1 MQNLTALV
9 RAFNTLTSDATDITA
24 NDTVTIGGVVYTF
37 KASVTTTANEVKVGG
52 TAAVS
57 LANLKK
63 AINASD
69 TSVHGSLTVPNPYVV
84 ATVVTATTLKV
95 VARLP
100 GTIGNFIPCLA
111 TSTHLN
117 DWTAAVCAS
126 GTGNLATVF
135 TEILAAAQLKADLF
149 EAVADIESASI
160 VVP

>member
-69 TSVHGSLTVPNPYVV
+69 SSVHGSLTVANPYVV
-84 ATVVTATTLKV
+84 ATTLTATTLKV
-95 VARLP
+95 VARVP
-100 GTIGNFIPCLA
+100 GAIGNFIPCLA

-117 DWTAAVCAS
+117 DWTAAVCAGGS
-126 GTGNLATVF
+126 GSVATAF
-135 TEILAAAQLKADLF
+135 SEILSAAQLSADQYQALF
-149 EAVADIESASI
+149 ELDDASI
-160 VVP
+160 VIP